1 MVSWVFSIVVFGCI
15 VNEGYINLATEEEEH
30 CIFNRNRSACTYG
43 VSVGVLAFLTCTL
56 YLAVD
61 VHFPQIS
68 SVKDRKKTVISDIAV
83 SGLWAFFW
91 FVGFCFLAN
100 QWQVSK
106 QEHNPM
112 NEGADAARA
121 AIAFSFFSI
130 FTWVGQ
136 AVLAYRRY
144 TLGSDSALFSQD
156 YMDPSQDQGPPY
168 PPYASNEDLD
178 PSAGYQQPPM
188 DAYEAGS
195 QGYQSQD
202 Y

>member
-1 MVSWVFSIVVFGCI
+1 MEGGAYGAGKAGGAFDPQTFIRQPHTVLRMVSWALWLKVLQATGSLPFPVRFVFDLGLVHTDGRRRCRPEAASSCD
-15 VNEGYINLATEEEEH
+15 
-30 CIFNRNRSACTYG
+30 
-43 VSVGVLAFLTCTL
+43 VSFVGG
-56 YLAVD
+56 
-61 VHFPQIS
+61 
-68 SVKDRKKTVISDIAV
+68 
-83 SGLWAFFW
+83 GLWAFFW

-100 QWQVSK
+100 QWQVTKMEQSLL
-106 QEHNPM
+106 

-130 FTWVGQ
+130 FTWAGQ
-136 AVLAYRRY
+136 AVLAYQRY

-178 PSAGYQQPPM
+178 PSTGYQQPPM
-188 DAYEAGS
+188 DAYEAGT